1 MQMNR
6 CPKAMAD
13 RASTADLLRY
23 CYYYMEYG
31 SFPDGRGMIYQPI
44 PLLDAL
50 NVFVN
55 YFRQFEQ
62 EEYDRKLKEIQNV

>member
-13 RASTADLLRY
+13 SASTADLLRY

-31 SFPDGRGMIYQPI
+31 SFPDGMISAD

-62 EEYDRKLKEIQNV
+62 EEYDQN